1 MKKIVSFFL
10 LLTAALAASAQTP
23 DQTPKYEPR
32 WGVQYDCS
40 YVNYSGPATHP
51 YGWSNWTIRV
61 RSNPSLIWATEN
73 FQVPYLKGSDN
84 HAVAWAIKSE
94 APPPNSSFTTWE
106 STDGTV
112 QCKDTRVYA
121 GSYMISFQSCN
132 DGHSRFCRVP

>member
-1 MKKIVSFFL
+1 MKKIVSFVL

-23 DQTPKYEPR
+23 QEPK

-84 HAVAWAIKSE
+84 HAVVWAKPDTSQSGCTI
-94 APPPNSSFTTWE
+94 WE
-106 STDGTV
+106 LTDGTV

-121 GSYMISFQSCN
+121 GSYFISFQNCN
-132 DGHSRFCRVP
+132 DGHRRFCRIH